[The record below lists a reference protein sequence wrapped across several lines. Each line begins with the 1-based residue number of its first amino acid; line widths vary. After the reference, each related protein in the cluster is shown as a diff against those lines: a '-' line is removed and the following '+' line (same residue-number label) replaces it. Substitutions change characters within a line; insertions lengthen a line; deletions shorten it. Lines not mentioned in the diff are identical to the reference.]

1 MPVSPGLGSIQ
12 ATPHARRNGLP
23 TVYSKHAHRGHGPQK
38 TLRASS
44 GPSQVPPDL
53 RELSRKT
60 DGHHLPQNTCFSN
73 GRLDSMWPQQECVF
87 LGCFRWDFCF

>member
-73 GRLDSMWPQQECVF
+73 GRLDSTWPQQECVF